1 MYTNWPNGKLKK
13 DESMKEVEKIISVI
27 SEQEVTHH
35 NFSSKAVP
43 DSYILKIMFN
53 QKDKGRKMKKI
64 FQWREYLNWK
74 NMTSDQ
80 KINLK
85 RACLFP
91 FLVYLVYFF
100 LLKYS
105 IAILLIIGIYYLIR
119 FKSRKKINK

>member
-1 MYTNWPNGKLKK
+1 
-13 DESMKEVEKIISVI
+13 
-27 SEQEVTHH
+27 
-35 NFSSKAVP
+35 
-43 DSYILKIMFN
+43 MFN
-53 QKDKGRKMKKI
+53 QKDKKRKMKKI

-91 FLVYLVYFF
+91 FLVYVVYVF

-105 IAILLIIGIYYLIR
+105 MAILLLIGIYYLVR
-119 FKSRKKINK
+119 FTNRKKLNK